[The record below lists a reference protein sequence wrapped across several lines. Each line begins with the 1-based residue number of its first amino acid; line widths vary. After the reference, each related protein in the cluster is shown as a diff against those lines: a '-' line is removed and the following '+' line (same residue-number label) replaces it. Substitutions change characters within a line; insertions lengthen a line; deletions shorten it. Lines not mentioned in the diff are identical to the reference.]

1 MRYEN
6 FYDPIAHLV
15 IDDFFTEDEYN
26 EVFSLINYL
35 KEFMVRG
42 VYISG
47 STNNKEKL
55 DVIQKYN
62 FNVYLSAWP
71 NNIACQRIKEIIETK
86 FWSYELRKTYL
97 TNKDSMFQYHHYS
110 NLNEIMISKYPKNG
124 HYDWHR
130 DINRS
135 LTGNIMISNDQ
146 IEGGN
151 FYLKS
156 NSGQI
161 KEIEFKSNRVIFFPA
176 ECQHMVSPVTND
188 AERFS
193 IQYFTQYKKLT

>member
-26 EVFSLINYL
+26 EIFNLMNSL
-35 KEFMVRG
+35 KEFMAIG
-42 VYISG
+42 VYMA
-47 STNNKEKL
+47 NDKEKL
-55 DVIQKYN
+55 NIIGKYN
-62 FNVYLSAWP
+62 FNIFLNAWP
-71 NNIACQRIKEIIETK
+71 DNVACQRIKEIIETK

-110 NLNEIMISKYPKNG
+110 NSTEIMVSKYPKNG
-124 HYDWHR
+124 HYDWHK

-135 LTGNIMISNDQ
+135 LTGNIMISNDTV
-146 IEGGN
+146 EGGN

-161 KEIEFKSNRVIFFPA
+161 KEIEFKTNRVIFFPA

-188 AERFS
+188 TERFS
-193 IQYFTQYKKLT
+193 IQYFAQYKRLT